1 MDVTKLIDYAITQGP
16 WAVTFMCLLVY
27 VMRENKERER
37 KLHELLSKF
46 TEKYDVIIEE
56 IRELKDK
63 FQGKSD
69 DK

>member
-1 MDVTKLIDYAITQGP
+1 MNVTALIDYAITQGP

-37 KLHELLSKF
+37 KLHELLDKF

-56 IRELKDK
+56 IREIKDK
-63 FQGKSD
+63 FHNKTKD
-69 DK
+69 